1 MKQTIKLRESE
12 LKRMISESVKRVLRE
27 MDNDYE
33 GNDLDYDSIQM
44 QAMSVIPRM
53 HQNGQDVS
61 WRSVAEEMGF
71 RLETLNG
78 EDMELLKDAI
88 EDTMMEDENPYYRED
103 ADFENDFQNLPY
115 ANESI
120 NRIIN
125 ESVKKVVNE
134 IGDTRKGQYMLGRLR
149 GRQLNNGNRQQ
160 ASDTHSYAMNQM
172 KNKFGNRTDKNFSEY
187 DTYQTSHELGTTDET
202 NPQLSK
208 DMLTNGGN
216 IGTYYGNVRDNYL
229 KGVSKFH

>member
-1 MKQTIKLRESE
+1 MKRTIKLKESE
-12 LKRMISESVKRVLRE
+12 LKRMIAESVRRILRE

-88 EDTMMEDENPYYRED
+88 EETMMEDENPYYRED
-103 ADFENDFQNLPY
+103 ADFENDFKNLPY
-115 ANESI
+115 VNESI
-120 NRIIN
+120 NRIVN
-125 ESVKKVVNE
+125 ESVKRVLNE
-134 IGDTRKGQYMLGRLR
+134 TSEDWYAEEDYNGQTGKEGEVKSYDIGQYYLSNAEVDAEENGYEDVAEWLKAWFFEIQPECPWYWQKMGSGYGYNGDTIFKVDGVVCKDIYGQLMF
-149 GRQLNNGNRQQ
+149 
-160 ASDTHSYAMNQM
+160 D
-172 KNKFGNRTDKNFSEY
+172 EY
-187 DTYQTSHELGTTDET
+187 
-202 NPQLSK
+202 PQ
-208 DMLTNGGN
+208 
-216 IGTYYGNVRDNYL
+216 
-229 KGVSKFH
+229 F